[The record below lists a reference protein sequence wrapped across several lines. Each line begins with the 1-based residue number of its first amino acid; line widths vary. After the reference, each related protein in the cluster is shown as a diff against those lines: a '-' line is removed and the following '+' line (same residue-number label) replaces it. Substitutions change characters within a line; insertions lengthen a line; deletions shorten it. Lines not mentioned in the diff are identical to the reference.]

1 MANFDDFDV
10 VDLPEVDETFVEK
23 VNKNSG
29 WRIGTDIVPSVFYQ
43 AYFEDGAWNADDES
57 TYRVYVEEPS
67 EVKPEVMKK
76 KEEAAAADPDA
87 APADPSANPDPNANP
102 DPSANPDPADP
113 NANPA
118 PADQPA
124 ADSDAEE
131 VDRELPLLKANKYG
145 FAKPYEV
152 VRLEITPSASLK
164 DEYPFAIVVIDG
176 KEYDLG
182 ILDEPLRFVM
192 SKDHRVV
199 LDWKHG
205 EIYESFRIVV
215 NR

>member
-1 MANFDDFDV
+1 MADLNFDA
-10 VDLPEVDETFVEK
+10 VDLPEVDETFIEK

-29 WRIGTDIVPSVFYQ
+29 WRIGEDIVPSVFYQ

-57 TYRVYVEEPS
+57 TYRLFIEEPS
-67 EVKPEVMKK
+67 EVKPEVVKPK
-76 KEEAAAADPDA
+76 AAEAEADAPADPNADPNAPADA
-87 APADPSANPDPNANP
+87 DPSAPADPSA
-102 DPSANPDPADP
+102 DPSAPAD
-113 NANPA
+113 NE
-118 PADQPA
+118 PA
-124 ADSDAEE
+124 ADSEAEEE
-131 VDRELPLLKANKYG
+131 VDHELPLLKANKYG

-164 DEYPFAIVVIDG
+164 EEYPFAIVVIDG

-182 ILDEPLRFVM
+182 ILDNPIRFVM

-199 LDWKHG
+199 LDWSHG
-205 EIYESFRIVV
+205 QVYESFRIVV

>member
-1 MANFDDFDV
+1 MADLNFDA
-10 VDLPEVDETFVEK
+10 VDLPEVDETFIEK

-29 WRIGTDIVPSVFYQ
+29 WRIGEDIVPSVFYQ

-57 TYRVYVEEPS
+57 TYRLFIEEPS
-67 EVKPEVMKK
+67 EVKPEVVKPK
-76 KEEAAAADPDA
+76 AAEEAAEEPADGQSADPDAPAADPD
-87 APADPSANPDPNANP
+87 APADPSA
-102 DPSANPDPADP
+102 DPSAPVDNE
-113 NANPA
+113 
-118 PADQPA
+118 PA
-124 ADSDAEE
+124 ADSEAEEE

-164 DEYPFAIVVIDG
+164 EEYPFAIVVIDG

-182 ILDEPLRFVM
+182 ILDNPIRFVM

-199 LDWKHG
+199 LDWSHG
-205 EIYESFRIVV
+205 QVYESFRIVV